1 MTLESDRKNY
11 IPSFCEGSS
20 SEGMIEI
27 GRGDLSSQEKSADF
41 IGLSSWEN
49 LVRCA
54 FEHDQLSGNLH
65 VFAFLGVES
74 NFLP

>member
-1 MTLESDRKNY
+1 
-11 IPSFCEGSS
+11 
-20 SEGMIEI
+20 MIEI